1 VPSSDRIDELK
12 KRYDENPRRFFASLA
27 NEYRKAGDL
36 EQAISLCQSHLAE
49 QPGNMNGHVVYG
61 QALFEAG
68 RYDEAK
74 ETFEAALTLDPEN
87 LIALRHLGDIACTNG
102 ANDKAREWY
111 TRVLDA
117 DPRNDEII
125 ALLASLDEQAKKD
138 AIGAPI
144 ASLESMAP
152 REARGEPFKP
162 PQVITPL
169 STASVADRTPIAPIE
184 SIDTQQIPAV
194 AAPAEPAPRPT
205 LGLMDLTID
214 FDSTPAESPL
224 TLLPPAD
231 DDPGAGTD
239 FLQFEEVSL
248 GVPLEPLPRA
258 SAEVEAL
265 SDLSADPFGDPGP
278 LDIQSWDPPVVEAA
292 PVDSAAPEAA
302 APVEAVAPAA
312 SAPASAPA
320 DDGLD
325 MLFGDSLPAEP
336 AAPFV
341 TETMAELYLQQG
353 FTAEALDVYR
363 QLSAASPDD
372 ERLKD
377 RVRRLERGERTS
389 VSLDI
394 VPDEAPLAADGAVPL
409 GGMLDFDQTPVAAHE
424 VVPEPAPD
432 AAAAQEMAAQ
442 AMAVQE
448 TARGYFAALAARRAV
463 KSDARARTAP
473 RASTPRA
480 SSPRISA
487 QAQPVAAPMASAA
500 SVTSLDELFSGGPVA
515 AYDESVALAFAQ
527 VAGAAEMGGTAVKG
541 KPTAPAATE
550 LSLDSVFRGSDSRT
564 VTPAGTI
571 SRQSQTLRFDQF
583 FATGGDEAETPAPAE
598 PTHSAPV
605 GEPGSPAEIKQFQSW
620 LTGLKKP

>member
-74 ETFEAALTLDPEN
+74 GTFEAALTLDPEN

-102 ANDKAREWY
+102 ANDQAREWY

-125 ALLASLDEQAKKD
+125 ALLANLEEQAKKD

-152 REARGEPFKP
+152 REARTEAFKP

-169 STASVADRTPIAPIE
+169 STASITKAPVSEQTPIVPIE
-184 SIDTQQIPAV
+184 SVDTLQIPAV
-194 AAPAEPAPRPT
+194 EAPSAAPQDST
-205 LGLMDLTID
+205 MGLMDLSID
-214 FDSTPAESPL
+214 FDSAPAESSLSPL
-224 TLLPPAD
+224 SPLPPAD
-231 DDPGAGTD
+231 AAPGVDTD

-248 GVPLEPLPRA
+248 GVPLEMSPRV
-258 SAEVEAL
+258 STELEAL
-265 SDLSADPFGDPGP
+265 ADISADPFT
-278 LDIQSWDPPVVEAA
+278 A
-292 PVDSAAPEAA
+292 P
-302 APVEAVAPAA
+302 EAVAPMELEAWDPPIVDT
-312 SAPASAPA
+312 APAAPVTAAVPA
-320 DDGLD
+320 DEGLD

-363 QLSAASPDD
+363 QLSASNPDD
-372 ERLKD
+372 ERLKE
-377 RVRRLERGERTS
+377 RVGNLERGDRTS
-389 VSLDI
+389 VSLDS
-394 VPDEAPLAADGAVPL
+394 VPAQETYAADGAVPL
-409 GGMLDFDQTPVAAHE
+409 GAMIDFAPTPVT
-424 VVPEPAPD
+424 PQEPVREPGAD
-432 AAAAQEMAAQ
+432 AEREGEAV
-442 AMAVQE
+442 VQE

-463 KSDARARTAP
+463 KSSGRARTAP
-473 RASTPRA
+473 RTSAPRA
-480 SSPRISA
+480 AVSDPRMSSHA
-487 QAQPVAAPMASAA
+487 VAAPMASAA
-500 SVTSLDELFSGGPVA
+500 SVTSLDELFAGGTISTR
-515 AYDESVALAFAQ
+515 DEQVALAFSQ

-550 LSLDSVFRGSDSRT
+550 LSLDSVFRDSDAR
-564 VTPAGTI
+564 VATPAAAVP
-571 SRQSQTLRFDQF
+571 RQSQTLRFDQF
-583 FATGGDEAETPAPAE
+583 FATGGDSAEE
-598 PTHSAPV
+598 SAPV
-605 GEPGSPAEIKQFQSW
+605 QAPTLSAPAGEPGSPAEIKQFQSW